1 MVVDPLDRPILSYI
15 RGQFIVLDEDID
27 VANAVRDMHSRRD
40 EIIIVTKD
48 ARPVGVVTDTDIL
61 DKVVMKGEDSDQI
74 LLKSIMSS
82 PVISLSANGTVRQ
95 ALELMRVNAI
105 KHIPVTDNIKIY
117 GIITQEELANAIRTS
132 VLERKFRSYRAA
144 IREHYKPI
152 IGNLGFIMQFAGILL
167 VAPAF
172 LATMLNEAVSAT
184 GIFLGLTCMF
194 AAGFAL
200 NAYGEKTPLNLRQ
213 ASILIV
219 FSFVLLSLFGSIPYM
234 YVNPFWNKIDALSLF
249 VNSFFESA
257 SGFTTTGLSMIT
269 QPENLPQSFV
279 LYRSYTQWV
288 GGLSFVYLVM
298 MLFYPER
305 KLIHMRGMIGG
316 GILRS
321 KQLIITISII
331 FSIYTVLLSTLLYFL
346 GDINNIQDVALI
358 FSTVTGGGFVPTS
371 TYVVVENAQ
380 QLLVLMAGMIIS
392 ALPFAFHYAIF
403 SKEVHT
409 TKLRPEVFVYIG
421 IILISIPIFN
431 ILLSHPIIPSSSS
444 LEWLTSA
451 FHIVSASTSAGF
463 QFISIPPI
471 SFQAKILLIILM
483 LVGGTAFSTA
493 GGIKV
498 GRLLQIF
505 HKLTKRKTSI
515 DTANRSISSV
525 SSRYNKLYIGY
536 EERAEKLRADKTFR
550 ESLHVILLFVLL
562 SFITGAVLSYFAER
576 NFIDSLFESV
586 SALTTTGITTGITSL
601 NLDLV
606 SKTFLII
613 NMIVG
618 RFEIIPIFYIFL
630 GILEKYSKGKGIAFD
645 ITSISKITKLKSKMQ
660 KKKIS
665 NLKDSINDPSR
676 SWKDKRR

>member
-1 MVVDPLDRPILSYI
+1 MVADPLDRSILSYI
-15 RGQFIVLDEDID
+15 HGQFIVLDEDVN
-27 VANAVRDMHSRRD
+27 VAMAVRDMHSRRA

-48 ARPVGVVTDTDIL
+48 NRPVGVVTDSDIL

-82 PVISLSANGTVRQ
+82 PVISLSAKGNVRQ
-95 ALELMRVNAI
+95 ALELMRLNTI
-105 KHIPVTDNIKIY
+105 KHIPVTDNIKIF
-117 GIITQEELANAIRTS
+117 GIVTQEELANAIRTS
-132 VLERKFRSYRAA
+132 VLERTFRSYRAV
-144 IREHYKPI
+144 IRDHYKPV
-152 IGNLGFIMQFAGILL
+152 IGNLGFVMQFAGILL
-167 VAPAF
+167 FAPAF
-172 LATMLNEAVSAT
+172 LATILNETVSAT
-184 GIFLGLTCMF
+184 GIFLGLTFMF

-200 NAYGEKTPLNLRQ
+200 NAYGEKAPLNLRQ
-213 ASILIV
+213 ASMLIV
-219 FSFVLLSLFGSIPYM
+219 SSFILLSLFGSIPYM
-234 YVNPFWNKIDALSLF
+234 YVNPFWNEIDPLSLF

-316 GILRS
+316 GTLRS
-321 KQLIITISII
+321 KQLIITISVI
-331 FSIYTVLLSTLLYFL
+331 FSIYTALLSMLLYFL
-346 GDINNIQDVALI
+346 GDISNIQDVALI
-358 FSTVTGGGFVPTS
+358 LSTVTGGGFVPTS

-392 ALPFAFHYAIF
+392 ALPFALHFAIF
-403 SKEVHT
+403 SKEEHT

-421 IILISIPIFN
+421 IILISILIFT
-431 ILLSHPIIPSSSS
+431 ILLSAPISSS
-444 LEWLTSA
+444 LEWLVSA
-451 FHIVSASTSAGF
+451 FHIVSVSTTSGF
-463 QFISIPPI
+463 QFINISSI

-498 GRLLQIF
+498 GRLLQIV
-505 HKLTKRKTSI
+505 HTLTNRKTSM

-525 SSRYNKLYIGY
+525 SSRYNKLYISY
-536 EERAEKLRADKTFR
+536 EERAEKLRANKAFR
-550 ESLHVILLFVLL
+550 ESLLVISLFVLL
-562 SFITGAVLSYFAER
+562 SFITGAVLSYFAEK

-586 SALTTTGITTGITSL
+586 SALTTTGITTGITTL

-613 NMIVG
+613 NMISG
-618 RFEIIPIFYIFL
+618 RFEIIAIFYIFF
-630 GILEKYSKGKGIAFD
+630 GILEKYGKGRGIAFD
-645 ITSISKITKLKSKMQ
+645 ITSVSKITKLKSKMQ
-660 KKKIS
+660 NKKIY
-665 NLKDSINDPSR
+665 
-676 SWKDKRR
+676 

>member
-1 MVVDPLDRPILSYI
+1 MITFYYSIRTLVNYKGKMVADPLDRSILSYI
-15 RGQFIVLDEDID
+15 HGQFIVLDEDVN
-27 VANAVRDMHSRRD
+27 VAIAVRDMHSRRA
-40 EIIIVTKD
+40 ELIIVTKD
-48 ARPVGVVTDTDIL
+48 IRPVGVVTDSDIL

-82 PVISLSANGTVRQ
+82 PVISLSAKGTVRQ
-95 ALELMRVNAI
+95 ALELMRVNTI
-105 KHIPVTDNIKIY
+105 KHIPVTDNIKIF
-117 GIITQEELANAIRTS
+117 GIVTQEELANAIRTS
-132 VLERKFRSYRAA
+132 VLERTFRSYRAV
-144 IREHYKPI
+144 IRDHYKPV
-152 IGNLGFIMQFAGILL
+152 IGNLGFVMQFAGILL

-172 LATMLNEAVSAT
+172 LATILNETVSAT
-184 GIFLGLTCMF
+184 GIFLGLTFMF

-200 NAYGEKTPLNLRQ
+200 NAYGEKAPLNLRQ
-213 ASILIV
+213 ASMLIV
-219 FSFVLLSLFGSIPYM
+219 SSFILLSLFGSIPYM
-234 YVNPFWNKIDALSLF
+234 YVNPFWNEIDPLSLF

-257 SGFTTTGLSMIT
+257 SGFTTTGLSIIT
-269 QPENLPQSFV
+269 HPENLPQSFV

-316 GILRS
+316 GMLRS
-321 KQLIITISII
+321 KQLIITISVI

-358 FSTVTGGGFVPTS
+358 LGTVTGGGFVPTS

-421 IILISIPIFN
+421 IILISIPIFI
-431 ILLSHPIIPSSSS
+431 ILLSSHITSS
-444 LEWLTSA
+444 LEWLISA
-451 FHIVSASTSAGF
+451 FHIVSASTNSGF
-463 QFISIPPI
+463 QFINISSI

-498 GRLLQIF
+498 GRLLQIV
-505 HKLTKRKTSI
+505 HTLTNRKTSM

-525 SSRYNKLYIGY
+525 SSRYNKLYISY
-536 EERAEKLRADKTFR
+536 AERAEELRANKAFR
-550 ESLHVILLFVLL
+550 ESLLVISLFVLL
-562 SFITGAVLSYFAER
+562 SFITGVVLSYFAER

-586 SALTTTGITTGITSL
+586 SALTTTGITTGITTL

-613 NMIVG
+613 NMIAG
-618 RFEIIPIFYIFL
+618 RFEIIAIFYIFF
-630 GILEKYSKGKGIAFD
+630 GILEKYGKGKGIAFD
-645 ITSISKITKLKSKMQ
+645 ITSVSRITKLKSNMH
-660 KKKIS
+660 KKKIY
-665 NLKDSINDPSR
+665 
-676 SWKDKRR
+676 

>member
-1 MVVDPLDRPILSYI
+1 MITFYYSIRTLVNYKVKMVADPLDRSILSYI
-15 RGQFIVLDEDID
+15 HGQFIVLDEDIN
-27 VANAVRDMHSRRD
+27 VAIAVRDMHSRRA
-40 EIIIVTKD
+40 ELIIVTKD
-48 ARPVGVVTDTDIL
+48 IRPVGVVTDSDIL

-82 PVISLSANGTVRQ
+82 PVISLSAKGTVRQ
-95 ALELMRVNAI
+95 ALELMRVNTI
-105 KHIPVTDNIKIY
+105 KHIPVTDNIKIF
-117 GIITQEELANAIRTS
+117 GIVTQEELATAIRTS
-132 VLERKFRSYRAA
+132 VLERTFRSYRAV
-144 IREHYKPI
+144 IRDHYKPV
-152 IGNLGFIMQFAGILL
+152 IGNLGFVMQFAGILL

-172 LATMLNEAVSAT
+172 LATILNETVSAT
-184 GIFLGLTCMF
+184 GIFLGLTFMF

-200 NAYGEKTPLNLRQ
+200 NAYGEKAPLNLRQ
-213 ASILIV
+213 ASMLIV
-219 FSFVLLSLFGSIPYM
+219 SSFILLSLFGSIPYM
-234 YVNPFWNKIDALSLF
+234 YVNPFWNEIDPLSLF

-269 QPENLPQSFV
+269 HPENLPQSFV

-316 GILRS
+316 GTLRS
-321 KQLIITISII
+321 KQLIITISVI
-331 FSIYTVLLSTLLYFL
+331 FSIYTALLSTLLYFL

-358 FSTVTGGGFVPTS
+358 LSTVTGGGFVSTS

-421 IILISIPIFN
+421 IILISIPIFI
-431 ILLSHPIIPSSSS
+431 ILLSSHITSS
-444 LEWLTSA
+444 LEWLISA
-451 FHIVSASTSAGF
+451 FHIVSASTNSGF
-463 QFISIPPI
+463 QFINISSI

-498 GRLLQIF
+498 GRLLQIV
-505 HKLTKRKTSI
+505 HTLTNRKTSM

-525 SSRYNKLYIGY
+525 SSRYNKLYISY
-536 EERAEKLRADKTFR
+536 AERAEELRANKAFR
-550 ESLHVILLFVLL
+550 ESLLVISLFVLL

-586 SALTTTGITTGITSL
+586 SALTTTGITTGITTL

-613 NMIVG
+613 NMIAG
-618 RFEIIPIFYIFL
+618 RFEIIAIFYIFF
-630 GILEKYSKGKGIAFD
+630 GILEKYGKGKGIAFD
-645 ITSISKITKLKSKMQ
+645 ITSVSRITKLKSNMH
-660 KKKIS
+660 KKKIY
-665 NLKDSINDPSR
+665 
-676 SWKDKRR
+676 

>member
-1 MVVDPLDRPILSYI
+1 MITFYYSIRTLVNYKVKMVADPLDRSILSYI
-15 RGQFIVLDEDID
+15 HGRFIVLDED
-27 VANAVRDMHSRRD
+27 VNAAMAVRDMHSRRA

-48 ARPVGVVTDTDIL
+48 IRPVGVVTDSDIL

-82 PVISLSANGTVRQ
+82 PVISLSAKGTVRQ
-95 ALELMRVNAI
+95 ALELMRVNTI
-105 KHIPVTDNIKIY
+105 KHIPVTDNIKIL
-117 GIITQEELANAIRTS
+117 GIVTQEELANAIRTS
-132 VLERKFRSYRAA
+132 VLERTFRSYRAV
-144 IREHYKPI
+144 IRDHYKPV
-152 IGNLGFIMQFAGILL
+152 IGNLGFVMQFAGILL

-172 LATMLNEAVSAT
+172 LATILNETVSAT
-184 GIFLGLTCMF
+184 GIFLGLTFMF

-200 NAYGEKTPLNLRQ
+200 NAYGEKAPLNLRQ
-213 ASILIV
+213 ASMLIV
-219 FSFVLLSLFGSIPYM
+219 SSFILLSLFGSIPYM
-234 YVNPFWNKIDALSLF
+234 YVNPFWNEIDPLSLF

-316 GILRS
+316 GMLRS
-321 KQLIITISII
+321 KQLIITISVI
-331 FSIYTVLLSTLLYFL
+331 FSIYTVLLSTLLYLL

-358 FSTVTGGGFVPTS
+358 LGTVTGGGFVPTS

-380 QLLVLMAGMIIS
+380 QLLVLMAGMMIS

-421 IILISIPIFN
+421 IILISIPIFI
-431 ILLSHPIIPSSSS
+431 ILLSGHITSS
-444 LEWLTSA
+444 LEWLISA
-451 FHIVSASTSAGF
+451 FHIVSASTNTGF
-463 QFISIPPI
+463 QFINISSI

-498 GRLLQIF
+498 GRLLQIV
-505 HKLTKRKTSI
+505 HTLTNRKTSM

-525 SSRYNKLYIGY
+525 SSRYNKLYISY
-536 EERAEKLRADKTFR
+536 EERAEKLRANKAFR
-550 ESLHVILLFVLL
+550 ESLLVISLFVLL

-586 SALTTTGITTGITSL
+586 SALTTTGITTGITTL

-613 NMIVG
+613 NMIAG
-618 RFEIIPIFYIFL
+618 RFEIIAIFYIFF
-630 GILEKYSKGKGIAFD
+630 GILEKYGKGKGIAFD

-660 KKKIS
+660 NKKIY
-665 NLKDSINDPSR
+665 
-676 SWKDKRR
+676 

>member
-1 MVVDPLDRPILSYI
+1 MVVDPLDRSILSYI
-15 RGQFIVLDEDID
+15 HGQFIVLDEDVN
-27 VANAVRDMHSRRD
+27 VAMAVRDMHSQRA
-40 EIIIVTKD
+40 EMIIVTKD
-48 ARPVGVVTDTDIL
+48 MRPVGVVTDSDIL

-82 PVISLSANGTVRQ
+82 PVISLSAKGTVRQ
-95 ALELMRVNAI
+95 ALELMRVNTI
-105 KHIPVTDNIKIY
+105 KHIPVTDNIKIF
-117 GIITQEELANAIRTS
+117 GIVTQEELANAIRTS
-132 VLERKFRSYRAA
+132 VLERTFRSYRAV
-144 IREHYKPI
+144 IRDHYKPV
-152 IGNLGFIMQFAGILL
+152 IGNLGFILQFAGILL
-167 VAPAF
+167 FAPAF
-172 LATMLNEAVSAT
+172 LATILNETVSAT
-184 GIFLGLTCMF
+184 GIFLGLTFMF

-200 NAYGEKTPLNLRQ
+200 NAYGEKAPLNLRQ
-213 ASILIV
+213 ASMLIV
-219 FSFVLLSLFGSIPYM
+219 SSFILLSLFGSIPYM
-234 YVNPFWNKIDALSLF
+234 YVNPFYNEIDPLSLF

-316 GILRS
+316 GTLRS

-331 FSIYTVLLSTLLYFL
+331 FSIYTAILSALLYFL

-358 FSTVTGGGFVPTS
+358 LSTVTGGGFVPTS

-403 SKEVHT
+403 SKEEHT
-409 TKLRPEVFVYIG
+409 TKLRPEVFVYIS
-421 IILISIPIFN
+421 IILISIPIFT
-431 ILLSHPIIPSSSS
+431 ILLSGPITTS
-444 LEWLTSA
+444 LEWLISA
-451 FHIVSASTSAGF
+451 FHIVSVATNSGF
-463 QFISIPPI
+463 QFINISSI

-498 GRLLQIF
+498 GRLLQIV
-505 HKLTKRKTSI
+505 HTLTNRKTSM

-525 SSRYNKLYIGY
+525 SSRYNKLYISY
-536 EERAEKLRADKTFR
+536 EERAEKLRANKAFR
-550 ESLHVILLFVLL
+550 ESLLVISLFVLL
-562 SFITGAVLSYFAER
+562 SFITGAVLSYFAEK

-586 SALTTTGITTGITSL
+586 SALTTTGISTGITTL

-613 NMIVG
+613 NMISG
-618 RFEIIPIFYIFL
+618 RFEIIAIFYIFF
-630 GILEKYSKGKGIAFD
+630 GILEKYSKGRGVAFD
-645 ITSISKITKLKSKMQ
+645 ITTVSKITKLKSKMQ
-660 KKKIS
+660 KKKIY
-665 NLKDSINDPSR
+665 
-676 SWKDKRR
+676 

>member
-1 MVVDPLDRPILSYI
+1 MITFYYSIRRLVNYTVKMVADPLDRSILSYI
-15 RGQFIVLDEDID
+15 HGQFIVLDEDVN
-27 VANAVRDMHSRRD
+27 VAMAVRDMHSRRA

-48 ARPVGVVTDTDIL
+48 IRPVGVVTDSDIL

-82 PVISLSANGTVRQ
+82 PVISLSAKGTVRQ
-95 ALELMRVNAI
+95 ALELMRVNTI
-105 KHIPVTDNIKIY
+105 KHIPVTDNIKIL
-117 GIITQEELANAIRTS
+117 GIVTQEELANAIRTS
-132 VLERKFRSYRAA
+132 VLERTFRSYRAV
-144 IREHYKPI
+144 IRDHYKPV
-152 IGNLGFIMQFAGILL
+152 IGNLGFVMQFAGILL
-167 VAPAF
+167 FAPAF
-172 LATMLNEAVSAT
+172 LATILNETVSAT

-200 NAYGEKTPLNLRQ
+200 NAYGEKAPLNLRQ
-213 ASILIV
+213 ASMLIV
-219 FSFVLLSLFGSIPYM
+219 SSFILLSLFGSIPYM
-234 YVNPFWNKIDALSLF
+234 YVNPFWNEIDPLSLF

-316 GILRS
+316 GMLRS
-321 KQLIITISII
+321 KQLIITISVI

-358 FSTVTGGGFVPTS
+358 LGTVTGGGFVPTS

-380 QLLVLMAGMIIS
+380 QLLVLMAGMMIS

-421 IILISIPIFN
+421 IILISIPIFI
-431 ILLSHPIIPSSSS
+431 ILLSGHITSS
-444 LEWLTSA
+444 LEWLISA
-451 FHIVSASTSAGF
+451 FHIVSASTNTGF
-463 QFISIPPI
+463 QFINISSI

-498 GRLLQIF
+498 GRLLQIV
-505 HKLTKRKTSI
+505 HTLTNRKTSM

-525 SSRYNKLYIGY
+525 SSRYNKLYISY
-536 EERAEKLRADKTFR
+536 EERAEKLRANKAFR
-550 ESLHVILLFVLL
+550 ESLLVISLFVLL

-586 SALTTTGITTGITSL
+586 SALTTTGITTGITTL

-613 NMIVG
+613 NMIAG
-618 RFEIIPIFYIFL
+618 RFEIIAIFYIFF
-630 GILEKYSKGKGIAFD
+630 GILEKYGKGKGIAFD
-645 ITSISKITKLKSKMQ
+645 ITSVSKITKLKSKMQ
-660 KKKIS
+660 NKKIY
-665 NLKDSINDPSR
+665 
-676 SWKDKRR
+676 

>member
-15 RGQFIVLDEDID
+15 RGQFIVLDEDIN
-27 VANAVRDMHSRRD
+27 VANAVRDMHSRRA

-48 ARPVGVVTDTDIL
+48 ARLVGVITDADIL

-74 LLKSIMSS
+74 LVKSIMSS
-82 PVISLSANGTVRQ
+82 PVISLSVKGTVRE

-105 KHIPVTDNIKIY
+105 KHIPVTDNIKIF
-117 GIITQEELANAIRTS
+117 GIVTQEELANAIRTS

-144 IREHYKPI
+144 VREHYKPI
-152 IGNLGFIMQFAGILL
+152 IGNLGFVMQFAGILL

-172 LATMLNEAVSAT
+172 LATILNETVSAT
-184 GIFLGLTCMF
+184 GIFLGLTFMF

-200 NAYGEKTPLNLRQ
+200 NAYGEKSPLNLRQ

-219 FSFVLLSLFGSIPYM
+219 SSFVLLSLFGSIPYM
-234 YVNPFWNKIDALSLF
+234 YVNPFWSKIDPLSLF
-249 VNSFFESA
+249 VNSFFEST
-257 SGFTTTGLSMIT
+257 SGFTTTGLSMIS

-421 IILISIPIFN
+421 IILISIPIFI
-431 ILLSHPIIPSSSS
+431 ILLSSHITSS
-444 LEWLTSA
+444 LEWLISA
-451 FHIVSASTSAGF
+451 FHIVSASTNTGF
-463 QFISIPPI
+463 QFINISSI

-498 GRLLQIF
+498 GRLLQIV
-505 HKLTKRKTSI
+505 HTLTNRKTSM

-525 SSRYNKLYIGY
+525 SSRYNKLYISY

-550 ESLHVILLFVLL
+550 ESLLVILLFVLL
-562 SFITGAVLSYFAER
+562 SFITAAVLSYFAER

-586 SALTTTGITTGITSL
+586 SALTTTGITTGITTL

-613 NMIVG
+613 NMIAG
-618 RFEIIPIFYIFL
+618 RFEIIAIFYIFF
-630 GILEKYSKGKGIAFD
+630 GILEKYGKGKGIAFD
-645 ITSISKITKLKSKMQ
+645 ITSVSRITKLKSKIQ
-660 KKKIS
+660 NKKIY
-665 NLKDSINDPSR
+665 
-676 SWKDKRR
+676 

>member
-1 MVVDPLDRPILSYI
+1 MVADPLDRSILSYI
-15 RGQFIVLDEDID
+15 HGQFIVLDEDVN
-27 VANAVRDMHSRRD
+27 VAIAVRDMHSRRA
-40 EIIIVTKD
+40 ELIIVTKD
-48 ARPVGVVTDTDIL
+48 IRPVGVVTDSDIL

-82 PVISLSANGTVRQ
+82 PVISLSAKGTVRQ
-95 ALELMRVNAI
+95 ALELMRVNTI
-105 KHIPVTDNIKIY
+105 KHIPVTDNIKIF
-117 GIITQEELANAIRTS
+117 GIVTQEELANAIRTS
-132 VLERKFRSYRAA
+132 VLERTFRSYRAV
-144 IREHYKPI
+144 IRDHYKPV
-152 IGNLGFIMQFAGILL
+152 IGNLGFVMQFAGILL

-172 LATMLNEAVSAT
+172 LATILNETVSAT
-184 GIFLGLTCMF
+184 GIFLGLTFMF

-200 NAYGEKTPLNLRQ
+200 NAYGEKAPLNLRQ
-213 ASILIV
+213 ASMLIV
-219 FSFVLLSLFGSIPYM
+219 SSFILLSLFGSIPYM
-234 YVNPFWNKIDALSLF
+234 YVNPFWNEIDPLSLF

-269 QPENLPQSFV
+269 HPENLPQSFV

-316 GILRS
+316 GMLRS
-321 KQLIITISII
+321 KQLIITISVI
-331 FSIYTVLLSTLLYFL
+331 FSIYTALLSTLLYFL

-358 FSTVTGGGFVPTS
+358 LGTVTGGGFVPTS

-421 IILISIPIFN
+421 IILISIPIFI
-431 ILLSHPIIPSSSS
+431 ILLSSHITSS
-444 LEWLTSA
+444 LEWLISA
-451 FHIVSASTSAGF
+451 FHIVSASTNTGF
-463 QFISIPPI
+463 QFINISSI

-498 GRLLQIF
+498 GRLLQIV
-505 HKLTKRKTSI
+505 HTLTNRKTSM

-525 SSRYNKLYIGY
+525 SSRYNKLYISY
-536 EERAEKLRADKTFR
+536 AERAEELRANKAFR
-550 ESLHVILLFVLL
+550 ESLLVISLFVLL

-586 SALTTTGITTGITSL
+586 SALTTTGITTGITTL

-613 NMIVG
+613 NMIAG
-618 RFEIIPIFYIFL
+618 RFEIIAIFYIFF
-630 GILEKYSKGKGIAFD
+630 GILEKYGKGKGIAFD
-645 ITSISKITKLKSKMQ
+645 ITSVSRITKLKSNMH
-660 KKKIS
+660 KKKIY
-665 NLKDSINDPSR
+665 
-676 SWKDKRR
+676 

>member
-1 MVVDPLDRPILSYI
+1 MVADPLDRSILSYI
-15 RGQFIVLDEDID
+15 HGQFIVLDEDVN
-27 VANAVRDMHSRRD
+27 VAMAVRDMHSRRA

-48 ARPVGVVTDTDIL
+48 IRPVGVVTDSDIL

-82 PVISLSANGTVRQ
+82 PVISLSAKGTVRQ
-95 ALELMRVNAI
+95 ALELMRLNTI
-105 KHIPVTDNIKIY
+105 KHIPVTDNIKIF
-117 GIITQEELANAIRTS
+117 GIVTQEELANAIRTS
-132 VLERKFRSYRAA
+132 VLERTFRSYRAVL
-144 IREHYKPI
+144 RDHYKPV
-152 IGNLGFIMQFAGILL
+152 IGNLGFVMQFAGILL
-167 VAPAF
+167 FAPAF
-172 LATMLNEAVSAT
+172 LATILNETVSAT
-184 GIFLGLTCMF
+184 GIFLGLTFMF

-200 NAYGEKTPLNLRQ
+200 NAYGEKAPLNLRQ
-213 ASILIV
+213 ASMLIV
-219 FSFVLLSLFGSIPYM
+219 SSFILLSLFGSIPYM
-234 YVNPFWNKIDALSLF
+234 YVNPFWNEIDPLSLF

-316 GILRS
+316 GTLRS
-321 KQLIITISII
+321 KQLIITISVI
-331 FSIYTVLLSTLLYFL
+331 FSIYTALLSMLLYFL

-358 FSTVTGGGFVPTS
+358 LSTVTGGGFVPTS

-392 ALPFAFHYAIF
+392 ALPFALHFAIF
-403 SKEVHT
+403 SKEEHT

-421 IILISIPIFN
+421 IILISILIFT
-431 ILLSHPIIPSSSS
+431 ILLSAPISSS
-444 LEWLTSA
+444 LEWLVSA
-451 FHIVSASTSAGF
+451 FHIVSVSTTSGF
-463 QFISIPPI
+463 QFINISSI

-498 GRLLQIF
+498 GRLLQIV
-505 HKLTKRKTSI
+505 HTLTNRRTSM

-525 SSRYNKLYIGY
+525 SSRYNKLYISY
-536 EERAEKLRADKTFR
+536 EERAEKLRANKAFR
-550 ESLHVILLFVLL
+550 ESLLVISLFVLL
-562 SFITGAVLSYFAER
+562 SFITGAVLSYFAEK

-586 SALTTTGITTGITSL
+586 SALTTTGITTGITTL

-613 NMIVG
+613 NMISG
-618 RFEIIPIFYIFL
+618 RFEIIAIFYIFF
-630 GILEKYSKGKGIAFD
+630 GILEKYGKGRGIAFD
-645 ITSISKITKLKSKMQ
+645 ITSVSKITKLKSKMQ
-660 KKKIS
+660 NKKIY
-665 NLKDSINDPSR
+665 
-676 SWKDKRR
+676 

>member
-1 MVVDPLDRPILSYI
+1 MITFYYSIRTLVNYKVKMVADPLDRSILSYI
-15 RGQFIVLDEDID
+15 HGQFIVLDQD
-27 VANAVRDMHSRRD
+27 VNVAMAVRDMHSRRA
-40 EIIIVTKD
+40 ELIIVTKD
-48 ARPVGVVTDTDIL
+48 IRPVGVVTDSDIL

-82 PVISLSANGTVRQ
+82 PVISLSAKGTVRQ
-95 ALELMRVNAI
+95 ALELMRVNTI
-105 KHIPVTDNIKIY
+105 KHIPVTDNIKIF
-117 GIITQEELANAIRTS
+117 GIVTQEELANAIRTS
-132 VLERKFRSYRAA
+132 VLERTFRSYRAV
-144 IREHYKPI
+144 IRDHYKPV
-152 IGNLGFIMQFAGILL
+152 IGNLGFVMQFAGILL

-172 LATMLNEAVSAT
+172 LATILNETVSAT
-184 GIFLGLTCMF
+184 GIFLGLTFMF

-200 NAYGEKTPLNLRQ
+200 NAYGEKAPLNLRQ
-213 ASILIV
+213 ASMLIV
-219 FSFVLLSLFGSIPYM
+219 SSFILLSLFGSIPYM
-234 YVNPFWNKIDALSLF
+234 YVNPFWNEIDPLSLF

-269 QPENLPQSFV
+269 HPENLPQSFV

-316 GILRS
+316 GMLRS
-321 KQLIITISII
+321 KQLIITISVI

-358 FSTVTGGGFVPTS
+358 LGTVTGGGFVPTS

-403 SKEVHT
+403 SKDVHT

-421 IILISIPIFN
+421 IILISIPIFI
-431 ILLSHPIIPSSSS
+431 ILLSSHITSS
-444 LEWLTSA
+444 LEWLISA
-451 FHIVSASTSAGF
+451 FHIVSASTNSGF
-463 QFISIPPI
+463 QFINISSI

-498 GRLLQIF
+498 GRLLQIV
-505 HKLTKRKTSI
+505 HTLTNRKTSM

-525 SSRYNKLYIGY
+525 SSRYNKLYISY
-536 EERAEKLRADKTFR
+536 AERAEELRANKAFR
-550 ESLHVILLFVLL
+550 ESLLVISLFVLL

-586 SALTTTGITTGITSL
+586 SALTTTGITTGITTL

-613 NMIVG
+613 NMIAG
-618 RFEIIPIFYIFL
+618 RFEIIAIFYIFF
-630 GILEKYSKGKGIAFD
+630 GILEKYGKGKGIAFD
-645 ITSISKITKLKSKMQ
+645 ITSVSKITKLKSNMH
-660 KKKIS
+660 KKKIY
-665 NLKDSINDPSR
+665 
-676 SWKDKRR
+676 

>member
-15 RGQFIVLDEDID
+15 RGQFIVLDEDIN
-27 VANAVRDMHSRRD
+27 VANAVRDMHSRRS

-82 PVISLSANGTVRQ
+82 PVISLSVKGTVRQ

-105 KHIPVTDNIKIY
+105 KHIPVTDNIKIF
-117 GIITQEELANAIRTS
+117 GIVTQEELANAIRTS

-152 IGNLGFIMQFAGILL
+152 IGNLGFVMQFAGILL

-184 GIFLGLTCMF
+184 GIFLGLTFMF
-194 AAGFAL
+194 ASGFAL

-219 FSFVLLSLFGSIPYM
+219 SSFVLLSLFGSIPYM
-234 YVNPFWNKIDALSLF
+234 YVNPFWNKIDPLSLF

-331 FSIYTVLLSTLLYFL
+331 FSIYTVLLSMLLYFL

-380 QLLVLMAGMIIS
+380 QLLVLMSGMIIS

-409 TKLRPEVFVYIG
+409 TKLRPEIFVYIG

-431 ILLSHPIIPSSSS
+431 ILLSHPIIPSSSSS

-463 QFISIPPI
+463 QFISIPSI

-550 ESLHVILLFVLL
+550 ESLLVILLFVLL
-562 SFITGAVLSYFAER
+562 SFITGAVLSYFAEK

-586 SALTTTGITTGITSL
+586 SALTTTGITTGITTL

-613 NMIVG
+613 NMIAG

-665 NLKDSINDPSR
+665 NLRDSIN
-676 SWKDKRR
+676 

>member
-1 MVVDPLDRPILSYI
+1 
-15 RGQFIVLDEDID
+15 
-27 VANAVRDMHSRRD
+27 
-40 EIIIVTKD
+40 
-48 ARPVGVVTDTDIL
+48 
-61 DKVVMKGEDSDQI
+61 
-74 LLKSIMSS
+74 
-82 PVISLSANGTVRQ
+82 
-95 ALELMRVNAI
+95 
-105 KHIPVTDNIKIY
+105 
-117 GIITQEELANAIRTS
+117 
-132 VLERKFRSYRAA
+132 
-144 IREHYKPI
+144 
-152 IGNLGFIMQFAGILL
+152 
-167 VAPAF
+167 
-172 LATMLNEAVSAT
+172 
-184 GIFLGLTCMF
+184 
-194 AAGFAL
+194 L
-200 NAYGEKTPLNLRQ
+200 NAYGEKAPLNLRQ
-213 ASILIV
+213 ASMLIV
-219 FSFVLLSLFGSIPYM
+219 SSFILLSLFGSIPYM
-234 YVNPFWNKIDALSLF
+234 YVNPFWNEIDPLSLF

-316 GILRS
+316 GTLRS
-321 KQLIITISII
+321 KQLIITISVI
-331 FSIYTVLLSTLLYFL
+331 FSIYTAVLSTLLYFL

-358 FSTVTGGGFVPTS
+358 LSTVTGGGFVPIS

-392 ALPFAFHYAIF
+392 ALPFALHYAIF

-421 IILISIPIFN
+421 IILISIPIFT
-431 ILLSHPIIPSSSS
+431 ILLSAPITSS
-444 LEWLTSA
+444 LEWLVSA
-451 FHIVSASTSAGF
+451 FHIVSVSTNSGF
-463 QFISIPPI
+463 QFINISSI

-498 GRLLQIF
+498 GRLLQIV
-505 HKLTKRKTSI
+505 HKLTKRKTSM

-525 SSRYNKLYIGY
+525 SSRYNKLYISY
-536 EERAEKLRADKTFR
+536 EERAEKLRANKAFR
-550 ESLHVILLFVLL
+550 ESLLVISLFVLL
-562 SFITGAVLSYFAER
+562 SFITGAVLSYFAEK

-613 NMIVG
+613 NMISG
-618 RFEIIPIFYIFL
+618 RFEIIAIFYIFY
-630 GILEKYSKGKGIAFD
+630 GILEKYGKGRGIAFD
-645 ITSISKITKLKSKMQ
+645 ITTVSKITKLKSKMQ
-660 KKKIS
+660 KKKIY
-665 NLKDSINDPSR
+665 
-676 SWKDKRR
+676 

>member
-1 MVVDPLDRPILSYI
+1 MITFYYSIRRLVNYTVKMVADPLDRSILSYI
-15 RGQFIVLDEDID
+15 HGQFIVLDEDVN
-27 VANAVRDMHSRRD
+27 VAMAVRDMHSRRA

-48 ARPVGVVTDTDIL
+48 IRPVGVVTDSDIL

-82 PVISLSANGTVRQ
+82 PVISLSAKGTVRQ
-95 ALELMRVNAI
+95 ALELMRVNTI
-105 KHIPVTDNIKIY
+105 KHIPVTDNIKIL
-117 GIITQEELANAIRTS
+117 GIVTQEELANAIRTS
-132 VLERKFRSYRAA
+132 VLERTFRSYRAV
-144 IREHYKPI
+144 IRDHYKPV
-152 IGNLGFIMQFAGILL
+152 IGNLGFVMQFAGILL
-167 VAPAF
+167 FAPAF
-172 LATMLNEAVSAT
+172 LATILNETVSAT

-200 NAYGEKTPLNLRQ
+200 NAYGEKAPLNLRQ
-213 ASILIV
+213 ASMLIV
-219 FSFVLLSLFGSIPYM
+219 SSFILLSLFGSIPYM
-234 YVNPFWNKIDALSLF
+234 YVNPFWNEIDPLSLF

-269 QPENLPQSFV
+269 HPENLPQSFV

-316 GILRS
+316 GMLRS
-321 KQLIITISII
+321 KQLIITISVI

-358 FSTVTGGGFVPTS
+358 LGTVTGGGFVPTS

-380 QLLVLMAGMIIS
+380 QLLVLMAGMMIS

-421 IILISIPIFN
+421 IILISIPIFI
-431 ILLSHPIIPSSSS
+431 ILLSGHITSS
-444 LEWLTSA
+444 LEWLISA
-451 FHIVSASTSAGF
+451 FHVVSASTNTGF
-463 QFISIPPI
+463 QFINISSI

-498 GRLLQIF
+498 GRLLQIV
-505 HKLTKRKTSI
+505 HTLTNRKTSM
-515 DTANRSISSV
+515 DTSNRSISSV
-525 SSRYNKLYIGY
+525 SSRYNKLYISY
-536 EERAEKLRADKTFR
+536 EERAEKLRANKAFR
-550 ESLHVILLFVLL
+550 ESLLVISLFVLL

-586 SALTTTGITTGITSL
+586 SALTTTGITTGITTL

-613 NMIVG
+613 NMIAG
-618 RFEIIPIFYIFL
+618 RFEIIAIFYIFF
-630 GILEKYSKGKGIAFD
+630 GILEKYGKGKGIAFD
-645 ITSISKITKLKSKMQ
+645 ITSVSKITKLKSKMQ
-660 KKKIS
+660 NKKIY
-665 NLKDSINDPSR
+665 
-676 SWKDKRR
+676 

>member
-1 MVVDPLDRPILSYI
+1 MVVDPLDRSILSYI
-15 RGQFIVLDEDID
+15 HGQFIVLDEDVN
-27 VANAVRDMHSRRD
+27 VAMAVRDMHSQRA
-40 EIIIVTKD
+40 EMIIVTKD
-48 ARPVGVVTDTDIL
+48 MRPVGVVTDSDIL

-82 PVISLSANGTVRQ
+82 PVISLSAKGTVRQ
-95 ALELMRVNAI
+95 ALELMRVNTI
-105 KHIPVTDNIKIY
+105 KHIPVTDNIKIF
-117 GIITQEELANAIRTS
+117 GIVTQEELANAIRTS
-132 VLERKFRSYRAA
+132 VLERTFRSYRAV
-144 IREHYKPI
+144 IRDHYKPV
-152 IGNLGFIMQFAGILL
+152 IGNLGFILQFAGILL
-167 VAPAF
+167 FAPAF
-172 LATMLNEAVSAT
+172 LATILNETVSAT
-184 GIFLGLTCMF
+184 GIFLGLTFMF

-200 NAYGEKTPLNLRQ
+200 NAYGEKAPLNLRQ
-213 ASILIV
+213 ASMLIV
-219 FSFVLLSLFGSIPYM
+219 SSFILLSLFGSIPYM
-234 YVNPFWNKIDALSLF
+234 YVNPFWNEIDPLSLF

-316 GILRS
+316 GTLRS
-321 KQLIITISII
+321 KQLIITISVI
-331 FSIYTVLLSTLLYFL
+331 FSIYTAVLSTLLYFL

-358 FSTVTGGGFVPTS
+358 LSTVTGGGFVPIS

-392 ALPFAFHYAIF
+392 ALPFALHYAIF

-421 IILISIPIFN
+421 IILISIPIFT
-431 ILLSHPIIPSSSS
+431 ILLSAPITSS
-444 LEWLTSA
+444 LEWLVSA
-451 FHIVSASTSAGF
+451 FHIVSVSTNSGF
-463 QFISIPPI
+463 QFINISSI

-498 GRLLQIF
+498 GRLLQIV
-505 HKLTKRKTSI
+505 HKLTKRKTSM

-525 SSRYNKLYIGY
+525 SSRYNKLYISY
-536 EERAEKLRADKTFR
+536 EERAEKLRANKAFR
-550 ESLHVILLFVLL
+550 ESLLVISLFVLL
-562 SFITGAVLSYFAER
+562 SFITGAVLSYFAEK

-586 SALTTTGITTGITSL
+586 SALTTTGISTGITTL

-613 NMIVG
+613 NMISG
-618 RFEIIPIFYIFL
+618 RFEIIAIFYIFF
-630 GILEKYSKGKGIAFD
+630 GILEKYSKGRGVAFD
-645 ITSISKITKLKSKMQ
+645 ITTVSKNTKLKSKMQ
-660 KKKIS
+660 KKKIY
-665 NLKDSINDPSR
+665 
-676 SWKDKRR
+676 

>member
-1 MVVDPLDRPILSYI
+1 MITFYYSIRTLVNYKGKMVADPLDRSILSYI
-15 RGQFIVLDEDID
+15 HGQFIVLDQD
-27 VANAVRDMHSRRD
+27 VNVAMAVRDMHSRRA
-40 EIIIVTKD
+40 ELIIVTKD
-48 ARPVGVVTDTDIL
+48 IRPVGVVTDSDIL

-82 PVISLSANGTVRQ
+82 PVISLSAKGTVRQ
-95 ALELMRVNAI
+95 ALELMRVNTI
-105 KHIPVTDNIKIY
+105 KHIPVTDNIKIF
-117 GIITQEELANAIRTS
+117 GIVTQEELANAIRTS
-132 VLERKFRSYRAA
+132 VLERTFRSYRAV
-144 IREHYKPI
+144 IRDHYKPV
-152 IGNLGFIMQFAGILL
+152 IGNLGFVMQFAGILL

-172 LATMLNEAVSAT
+172 LATILNETVSAT
-184 GIFLGLTCMF
+184 GIFLGLTFMF

-200 NAYGEKTPLNLRQ
+200 NAYGEKAPLNLRQ
-213 ASILIV
+213 ASMLIV
-219 FSFVLLSLFGSIPYM
+219 SSFILLSLFGSIPYM
-234 YVNPFWNKIDALSLF
+234 YVNPFWNEIDPLSLF

-269 QPENLPQSFV
+269 HPENLPQSFV

-316 GILRS
+316 GMLRS
-321 KQLIITISII
+321 KQLIITISVI

-358 FSTVTGGGFVPTS
+358 LGTVTGGGFVPTS

-380 QLLVLMAGMIIS
+380 QLLILMAGMIIS

-421 IILISIPIFN
+421 IILISIPIFI
-431 ILLSHPIIPSSSS
+431 ILLSSHITSS
-444 LEWLTSA
+444 LEWLISA
-451 FHIVSASTSAGF
+451 FHIVSASTNSGF
-463 QFISIPPI
+463 QFINISSI

-498 GRLLQIF
+498 GRLLQIV
-505 HKLTKRKTSI
+505 HTLTNRKTSM

-525 SSRYNKLYIGY
+525 SSRYNKLYISY
-536 EERAEKLRADKTFR
+536 AERAEELRANKAFR
-550 ESLHVILLFVLL
+550 ESLLVISLFVLL

-586 SALTTTGITTGITSL
+586 SALTTTGITTGITTL

-613 NMIVG
+613 NMIAG
-618 RFEIIPIFYIFL
+618 RFEIIAIFYIFF
-630 GILEKYSKGKGIAFD
+630 GILEKYGKGKGIAFD
-645 ITSISKITKLKSKMQ
+645 ITSVSRITKLKSNMH
-660 KKKIS
+660 KKKIY
-665 NLKDSINDPSR
+665 
-676 SWKDKRR
+676 

>member
-1 MVVDPLDRPILSYI
+1 MVVDPLDRSILSYI
-15 RGQFIVLDEDID
+15 HGQFIVLDEDVN
-27 VANAVRDMHSRRD
+27 VAMAVRDMHSQRA
-40 EIIIVTKD
+40 EMIIVTKD
-48 ARPVGVVTDTDIL
+48 MRPVGVVTDSDIL

-82 PVISLSANGTVRQ
+82 PVISLSAKGTVRQ

-105 KHIPVTDNIKIY
+105 KHIPVTDNIKIF
-117 GIITQEELANAIRTS
+117 GIVTQEELANAIRTS
-132 VLERKFRSYRAA
+132 VLERTFRSYRAV
-144 IREHYKPI
+144 IRDHYKPV

-172 LATMLNEAVSAT
+172 LATILNETVSAT
-184 GIFLGLTCMF
+184 GIFLGLTFMF

-200 NAYGEKTPLNLRQ
+200 NAYGEKAPLNLRQ

-219 FSFVLLSLFGSIPYM
+219 SSFILLSLFGSIPYM
-234 YVNPFWNKIDALSLF
+234 YVNPFWNEIDPLSLF

-257 SGFTTTGLSMIT
+257 SGFTTTGLSIIT

-316 GILRS
+316 GTLRS
-321 KQLIITISII
+321 KQLIITISVI
-331 FSIYTVLLSTLLYFL
+331 FSIYTAVLSTLLYFL
-346 GDINNIQDVALI
+346 GDINNIQDVALML
-358 FSTVTGGGFVPTS
+358 STVTGGGFVPTS

-421 IILISIPIFN
+421 IILISIPIFT
-431 ILLSHPIIPSSSS
+431 ILLSALITSS
-444 LEWLTSA
+444 LEWLVSA
-451 FHIVSASTSAGF
+451 FHIVSVSTNTGF
-463 QFISIPPI
+463 QFINISSI

-498 GRLLQIF
+498 GRLLQIV
-505 HKLTKRKTSI
+505 HKLTKRKTSM

-525 SSRYNKLYIGY
+525 SSRYNKLYISY
-536 EERAEKLRADKTFR
+536 EERAEKLRANKAFR
-550 ESLHVILLFVLL
+550 ESLLVISLFVLL
-562 SFITGAVLSYFAER
+562 SFITGAVLSYFAEK

-613 NMIVG
+613 NMISG
-618 RFEIIPIFYIFL
+618 RFEIIAIFYIFF
-630 GILEKYSKGKGIAFD
+630 GILEKYGKGRGIAFD
-645 ITSISKITKLKSKMQ
+645 ITTVSKITKLKSKMQ
-660 KKKIS
+660 KKKIY
-665 NLKDSINDPSR
+665 
-676 SWKDKRR
+676 

>member
-1 MVVDPLDRPILSYI
+1 MITFYYSIRTLVNYKGKMVADPLDRSILSYI
-15 RGQFIVLDEDID
+15 HGQFIVLDEDVN
-27 VANAVRDMHSRRD
+27 VAIAVRDMHSRRA
-40 EIIIVTKD
+40 ELIIVTKD
-48 ARPVGVVTDTDIL
+48 IRPVGVVTDSDIL

-82 PVISLSANGTVRQ
+82 PVISLSAKGTVRQ
-95 ALELMRVNAI
+95 ALELMRVNTI
-105 KHIPVTDNIKIY
+105 KHIAVTDNIKIF
-117 GIITQEELANAIRTS
+117 GVVTQEELATAIRTS
-132 VLERKFRSYRAA
+132 VLERTFRSYRAV
-144 IREHYKPI
+144 IRDHYKPV
-152 IGNLGFIMQFAGILL
+152 IGNLGFVMQFAGILL

-172 LATMLNEAVSAT
+172 LATILNETVSAT
-184 GIFLGLTCMF
+184 GIFLGLTFMF

-200 NAYGEKTPLNLRQ
+200 NAYGEKAPLNLRQ
-213 ASILIV
+213 ASMLIV
-219 FSFVLLSLFGSIPYM
+219 SSFILLSLFGSIPYM
-234 YVNPFWNKIDALSLF
+234 YVNPFWNEIDPLSLF

-269 QPENLPQSFV
+269 HPENLPQSFV
-279 LYRSYTQWV
+279 LFRSYTQWV

-316 GILRS
+316 GTLRS
-321 KQLIITISII
+321 KQLIITISVI
-331 FSIYTVLLSTLLYFL
+331 FSIYTALLSTLLYFL

-358 FSTVTGGGFVPTS
+358 LSTVTGGGFVPTS

-421 IILISIPIFN
+421 IILISIPIFI
-431 ILLSHPIIPSSSS
+431 ILLSSHITSS
-444 LEWLTSA
+444 LEWLISA
-451 FHIVSASTSAGF
+451 FHIVSASTNSGF
-463 QFISIPPI
+463 QFINISSI

-498 GRLLQIF
+498 GRLLQIV
-505 HKLTKRKTSI
+505 HTLTNRKTSM

-525 SSRYNKLYIGY
+525 SSRYNKLYISY
-536 EERAEKLRADKTFR
+536 EERAEELRANKAFR
-550 ESLHVILLFVLL
+550 ESLLVISLFVLL

-586 SALTTTGITTGITSL
+586 SALTTTGITTGITTL

-613 NMIVG
+613 NMIAG
-618 RFEIIPIFYIFL
+618 RFEIIAIFYIFF
-630 GILEKYSKGKGIAFD
+630 GILEKYGKGKGIAFD
-645 ITSISKITKLKSKMQ
+645 ITSVSRITKLKSNMH
-660 KKKIS
+660 KKKIY
-665 NLKDSINDPSR
+665 
-676 SWKDKRR
+676 

>member
-1 MVVDPLDRPILSYI
+1 MITFYYSIRTLVNYKVKMVADPLDRSILSYI
-15 RGQFIVLDEDID
+15 HGQFIVLDEDVN
-27 VANAVRDMHSRRD
+27 VAIAVRDMHSRRA
-40 EIIIVTKD
+40 ELIIVTKD
-48 ARPVGVVTDTDIL
+48 IRPVGVVTDSDIL

-82 PVISLSANGTVRQ
+82 PVISLSAKGTVRQ
-95 ALELMRVNAI
+95 ALELMRVNTI
-105 KHIPVTDNIKIY
+105 KHIPVTDNIKIF
-117 GIITQEELANAIRTS
+117 GIVTQEELANAIRTS
-132 VLERKFRSYRAA
+132 VLERTFRSYRAV
-144 IREHYKPI
+144 IRDHYKPV
-152 IGNLGFIMQFAGILL
+152 IGNLGFVMQFAGILL

-172 LATMLNEAVSAT
+172 LATILNETVSAT
-184 GIFLGLTCMF
+184 GIFLGLTFMF

-200 NAYGEKTPLNLRQ
+200 NAYGEKAPLNLRQ
-213 ASILIV
+213 ASMLIV
-219 FSFVLLSLFGSIPYM
+219 SSFILLSLFGSIPYM
-234 YVNPFWNKIDALSLF
+234 YVNPFWNEIDPLSLF

-269 QPENLPQSFV
+269 HPENLPQSFV

-316 GILRS
+316 GMLRS
-321 KQLIITISII
+321 KQLIITISVI

-358 FSTVTGGGFVPTS
+358 LGTVTGGGFVPTS

-380 QLLVLMAGMIIS
+380 QLLILMAGMIIS

-421 IILISIPIFN
+421 IILISIPIFI
-431 ILLSHPIIPSSSS
+431 ILLSSHITSS
-444 LEWLTSA
+444 LEWLISA
-451 FHIVSASTSAGF
+451 FHIVSASTNTGF
-463 QFISIPPI
+463 QFINISSI

-498 GRLLQIF
+498 GRLLQIV
-505 HKLTKRKTSI
+505 HTLTNRKTSM

-525 SSRYNKLYIGY
+525 SSRYNKLYISY
-536 EERAEKLRADKTFR
+536 EERAEKLRANKAFR
-550 ESLHVILLFVLL
+550 ESLLVISLFVLL

-586 SALTTTGITTGITSL
+586 SALTTTGITTGITTL

-613 NMIVG
+613 NMIAG
-618 RFEIIPIFYIFL
+618 RFEIIAIFYIFF
-630 GILEKYSKGKGIAFD
+630 GILEKYGKGKGIAFD
-645 ITSISKITKLKSKMQ
+645 ITSVSRITKLKSNMH
-660 KKKIS
+660 KKKIY
-665 NLKDSINDPSR
+665 
-676 SWKDKRR
+676 

>member
-1 MVVDPLDRPILSYI
+1 MITFYYSIRTLVNYKVKMVADPLDRSILSYI
-15 RGQFIVLDEDID
+15 HGQFIVLDEDVN
-27 VANAVRDMHSRRD
+27 VAIAVRDMHSRRA
-40 EIIIVTKD
+40 ELIIVTKD
-48 ARPVGVVTDTDIL
+48 IRPVGVVTDSDIL

-82 PVISLSANGTVRQ
+82 PVISLSVEGTVRQ

-105 KHIPVTDNIKIY
+105 KHIPVTDNIKIF
-117 GIITQEELANAIRTS
+117 GIVTQEELANAIRTS
-132 VLERKFRSYRAA
+132 VLERTFRSYRTV
-144 IREHYKPI
+144 IRDHYKPV

-172 LATMLNEAVSAT
+172 LATMLNETVSAT
-184 GIFLGLTCMF
+184 GIFLGLTVMF

-219 FSFVLLSLFGSIPYM
+219 SSFILLSLFGSIPYM
-234 YVNPFWNKIDALSLF
+234 YVNPFWNKIDPLSLF

-331 FSIYTVLLSTLLYFL
+331 FSIYTVLLST
-346 GDINNIQDVALI
+346 
-358 FSTVTGGGFVPTS
+358 VTGGGFVPTF

-421 IILISIPIFN
+421 IILISIPTFN
-431 ILLSHPIIPSSSS
+431 ILLSSPITPSS
-444 LEWLTSA
+444 LEWL
-451 FHIVSASTSAGF
+451 
-463 QFISIPPI
+463 
-471 SFQAKILLIILM
+471 
-483 LVGGTAFSTA
+483 
-493 GGIKV
+493 
-498 GRLLQIF
+498 
-505 HKLTKRKTSI
+505 
-515 DTANRSISSV
+515 
-525 SSRYNKLYIGY
+525 
-536 EERAEKLRADKTFR
+536 
-550 ESLHVILLFVLL
+550 
-562 SFITGAVLSYFAER
+562 
-576 NFIDSLFESV
+576 
-586 SALTTTGITTGITSL
+586 
-601 NLDLV
+601 
-606 SKTFLII
+606 
-613 NMIVG
+613 
-618 RFEIIPIFYIFL
+618 
-630 GILEKYSKGKGIAFD
+630 
-645 ITSISKITKLKSKMQ
+645 
-660 KKKIS
+660 
-665 NLKDSINDPSR
+665 
-676 SWKDKRR
+676 

>member
-1 MVVDPLDRPILSYI
+1 MVADPLDRPILSHI
-15 RGQFIVLDEDID
+15 RGQFIALDEDIN
-27 VANAVRDMHSRRD
+27 VANAVRDMHSRRA

-82 PVISLSANGTVRQ
+82 PVISLSAKGTVRQ
-95 ALELMRVNAI
+95 ALEVMRVNAI
-105 KHIPVTDNIKIY
+105 KHIPVTDNIKIF
-117 GIITQEELANAIRTS
+117 GIVTQEELANAIRTS

-144 IREHYKPI
+144 VREHYKPI

-172 LATMLNEAVSAT
+172 LATMLNETVSAT
-184 GIFLGLTCMF
+184 GIFLGLTSMF

-213 ASILIV
+213 ASVLIV
-219 FSFVLLSLFGSIPYM
+219 SSFVLLSFFGSIPYM
-234 YVNPFWNKIDALSLF
+234 YVNPFWSKIDPLSLF

-269 QPENLPQSFV
+269 QPEDLPQSFV

-346 GDINNIQDVALI
+346 GNINNIQDVALI

-380 QLLVLMAGMIIS
+380 QLLVIMAGMIIS

-421 IILISIPIFN
+421 IIIISIPIFN
-431 ILLSHPIIPSSSS
+431 ILLSGPITSSSPSS

-463 QFISIPPI
+463 QFISIPSI

-525 SSRYNKLYIGY
+525 SSRYNKLYTSY

-550 ESLHVILLFVLL
+550 ESLLVILLFVLL

-601 NLDLV
+601 NLDLL

-618 RFEIIPIFYIFL
+618 RFEIIPIFYIFF

-645 ITSISKITKLKSKMQ
+645 IRSTSKITKIKSKMQ

-665 NLKDSINDPSR
+665 N
-676 SWKDKRR
+676 

>member
-1 MVVDPLDRPILSYI
+1 MINFYYSIRTLVNYKEKMVADPLDRSILSYI
-15 RGQFIVLDEDID
+15 HGQFIVLDEDVN
-27 VANAVRDMHSRRD
+27 VAMAVRDMHSRRA

-48 ARPVGVVTDTDIL
+48 NRPVGVVTDSDIL

-82 PVISLSANGTVRQ
+82 PVISLSAKGTVRQ
-95 ALELMRVNAI
+95 ALELMRLNTI
-105 KHIPVTDNIKIY
+105 KHIPVTDNIKIF
-117 GIITQEELANAIRTS
+117 GIVTQEELANAIRTS
-132 VLERKFRSYRAA
+132 VLERTFRSYRAV
-144 IREHYKPI
+144 IRDHYKPV
-152 IGNLGFIMQFAGILL
+152 IGNLGFVMQFAGILL
-167 VAPAF
+167 FAPAF
-172 LATMLNEAVSAT
+172 LATILNETVSAT
-184 GIFLGLTCMF
+184 GIFLGLTFMF
-194 AAGFAL
+194 ATGFAL
-200 NAYGEKTPLNLRQ
+200 NAYGEKAPLNLRQ
-213 ASILIV
+213 ASMLIV
-219 FSFVLLSLFGSIPYM
+219 SSFILLSLFGSIPYM
-234 YVNPFWNKIDALSLF
+234 YVNPFWNEIDPLSLF

-305 KLIHMRGMIGG
+305 KLIHMRGIIGG
-316 GILRS
+316 GTLRS
-321 KQLIITISII
+321 KQLIITISVI
-331 FSIYTVLLSTLLYFL
+331 FSIYTALLSMLLYFL

-358 FSTVTGGGFVPTS
+358 LSTVTGGGFVPTS

-392 ALPFAFHYAIF
+392 ALPFALHFAIF
-403 SKEVHT
+403 SKEEHT

-421 IILISIPIFN
+421 IILISILIFT
-431 ILLSHPIIPSSSS
+431 ILLSAPISSS
-444 LEWLTSA
+444 LEWLVSA
-451 FHIVSASTSAGF
+451 FHIVSVSTTSGF
-463 QFISIPPI
+463 QFINISSI

-498 GRLLQIF
+498 GRLLQIV
-505 HKLTKRKTSI
+505 HTLTNRKTSM

-525 SSRYNKLYIGY
+525 SSRYNKLYISY
-536 EERAEKLRADKTFR
+536 EERAEKLRANKAFR
-550 ESLHVILLFVLL
+550 ESLLVISLFVLL
-562 SFITGAVLSYFAER
+562 SFITGAVLSYFAEK

-586 SALTTTGITTGITSL
+586 SALTTTGITTGITTL

-613 NMIVG
+613 NMISG
-618 RFEIIPIFYIFL
+618 RFEIIAIFYIFF
-630 GILEKYSKGKGIAFD
+630 GILEKYGKGRGIAFD
-645 ITSISKITKLKSKMQ
+645 ITSVSKITKLKSKMQ
-660 KKKIS
+660 NKKIY
-665 NLKDSINDPSR
+665 
-676 SWKDKRR
+676 

>member
-1 MVVDPLDRPILSYI
+1 MVADPLDRPILSHI
-15 RGQFIVLDEDID
+15 RGQFIVLDEDIN
-27 VANAVRDMHSRRD
+27 VANAVRDMHSRRA

-74 LLKSIMSS
+74 SLKSIMSS
-82 PVISLSANGTVRQ
+82 PVISLSAKGTVRQ
-95 ALELMRVNAI
+95 ALEVMRVNAI
-105 KHIPVTDNIKIY
+105 KHIPVTDNIKIF
-117 GIITQEELANAIRTS
+117 GIVTQEELANAIRTS

-144 IREHYKPI
+144 VREHYKPI

-194 AAGFAL
+194 ATGFAL

-219 FSFVLLSLFGSIPYM
+219 SSFVLLSFFGSIPYM
-234 YVNPFWNKIDALSLF
+234 YVNPFWSKIDPLSLF

-269 QPENLPQSFV
+269 HPEDLPQSFV

-288 GGLSFVYLVM
+288 GGLSFIYLVM

-346 GDINNIQDVALI
+346 GNINNIQDVALI

-380 QLLVLMAGMIIS
+380 QLLVIMAGMIIS

-421 IILISIPIFN
+421 IIIISIPIFN
-431 ILLSHPIIPSSSS
+431 ILLSGPITSSSPSS

-463 QFISIPPI
+463 QFISIPSI

-525 SSRYNKLYIGY
+525 SSRYNKLYTSY

-550 ESLHVILLFVLL
+550 ESLLVILLFVLL

-618 RFEIIPIFYIFL
+618 RFEIIPIFYIFF
-630 GILEKYSKGKGIAFD
+630 GILEKYGKGKGIAFD
-645 ITSISKITKLKSKMQ
+645 ITSISKITKIKSKMQ

-665 NLKDSINDPSR
+665 N
-676 SWKDKRR
+676 

>member
-1 MVVDPLDRPILSYI
+1 MVADPLDRSILSYI
-15 RGQFIVLDEDID
+15 HGQFIVLDEDVN
-27 VANAVRDMHSRRD
+27 VAMAVRDMHSRRA
-40 EIIIVTKD
+40 ELIIVTKD
-48 ARPVGVVTDTDIL
+48 IRPVGVVTDSDIL

-82 PVISLSANGTVRQ
+82 PVISLSAKGTVRQ
-95 ALELMRVNAI
+95 ALELMRVNTI
-105 KHIPVTDNIKIY
+105 KHIPVTDNIKIF
-117 GIITQEELANAIRTS
+117 GIVTQEELANAIRTS
-132 VLERKFRSYRAA
+132 VLERTFRSYRAV
-144 IREHYKPI
+144 IRDHYKPV
-152 IGNLGFIMQFAGILL
+152 IGNLGFVMQFAGILL
-167 VAPAF
+167 VAPSF
-172 LATMLNEAVSAT
+172 LATILNETVSAT
-184 GIFLGLTCMF
+184 GIFLGLTFMF

-200 NAYGEKTPLNLRQ
+200 NAYGEKAPLSLRQ
-213 ASILIV
+213 ASMLIV
-219 FSFVLLSLFGSIPYM
+219 SSFILLSLFGSIPYM
-234 YVNPFWNKIDALSLF
+234 YVNPFWNEIDPLSLF

-257 SGFTTTGLSMIT
+257 SGFTTTGLSMIA

-279 LYRSYTQWV
+279 FYRSYTQWV
-288 GGLSFVYLVM
+288 GGLSFIYLVM

-316 GILRS
+316 GMLRS
-321 KQLIITISII
+321 KQLIITISVI
-331 FSIYTVLLSTLLYFL
+331 FSIYTALLSTLLYFL

-358 FSTVTGGGFVPTS
+358 LGTVTGGGFVPTS

-421 IILISIPIFN
+421 IILISIPIFI
-431 ILLSHPIIPSSSS
+431 ILLSSHITSS

-451 FHIVSASTSAGF
+451 FHIVSASTNSGF
-463 QFISIPPI
+463 QFINISSI

-498 GRLLQIF
+498 GRLLQIV
-505 HKLTKRKTSI
+505 HTLTNRKTSM

-525 SSRYNKLYIGY
+525 SSRYNKLYISY
-536 EERAEKLRADKTFR
+536 EERAEKLRANKAFR
-550 ESLHVILLFVLL
+550 ESLLVISLFVLI

-586 SALTTTGITTGITSL
+586 SALTTTGLTTGITTL

-613 NMIVG
+613 NMIAG
-618 RFEIIPIFYIFL
+618 RFEIIAIFYIFF
-630 GILEKYSKGKGIAFD
+630 GILEKYGKGKGIAFD
-645 ITSISKITKLKSKMQ
+645 ITSLSKITKLKSNMQ
-660 KKKIS
+660 KKKIY
-665 NLKDSINDPSR
+665 
-676 SWKDKRR
+676 

>member
-1 MVVDPLDRPILSYI
+1 MVADPLDRSILSYI
-15 RGQFIVLDEDID
+15 HGQFIVLDEDVN
-27 VANAVRDMHSRRD
+27 VAMAVRDMHSRRA
-40 EIIIVTKD
+40 ELIIVTKD
-48 ARPVGVVTDTDIL
+48 IRPVGVVTDSDIL

-82 PVISLSANGTVRQ
+82 PVISLSAKGTVRQ
-95 ALELMRVNAI
+95 ALELMRVNTI
-105 KHIPVTDNIKIY
+105 KHIPVTDNIKIF
-117 GIITQEELANAIRTS
+117 GIVTQEELANAIRTS
-132 VLERKFRSYRAA
+132 VLERTFRSYRAV
-144 IREHYKPI
+144 IRDHYKPV
-152 IGNLGFIMQFAGILL
+152 IGNLGFVMQFAGILL

-172 LATMLNEAVSAT
+172 LATILNETVSAT
-184 GIFLGLTCMF
+184 GIFLGLTFMF

-200 NAYGEKTPLNLRQ
+200 NAYGEKAPLNLRQ
-213 ASILIV
+213 ASMLIV
-219 FSFVLLSLFGSIPYM
+219 SSFILLSLFGSIPYM
-234 YVNPFWNKIDALSLF
+234 YVNPFWNEIDPLSLF

-269 QPENLPQSFV
+269 HPENLPQSFV

-316 GILRS
+316 GMLRS
-321 KQLIITISII
+321 KQLIITISVI

-358 FSTVTGGGFVPTS
+358 LGTVTGGGFVPTS

-380 QLLVLMAGMIIS
+380 QLLILMAGMIIS

-421 IILISIPIFN
+421 IILISIPIFI
-431 ILLSHPIIPSSSS
+431 ILLSSHITSS
-444 LEWLTSA
+444 LEWLISA
-451 FHIVSASTSAGF
+451 FHIVSASTNSGF
-463 QFISIPPI
+463 QFINISSI

-498 GRLLQIF
+498 GRLLQIV
-505 HKLTKRKTSI
+505 HTLTNRKTSM

-525 SSRYNKLYIGY
+525 SSRYNKLYISY
-536 EERAEKLRADKTFR
+536 AERAEELRANKAFR
-550 ESLHVILLFVLL
+550 ESLLVISLFVLL
-562 SFITGAVLSYFAER
+562 SFITGVVLSYFAER

-586 SALTTTGITTGITSL
+586 SALTTTGITTGITTL

-613 NMIVG
+613 NMIAG
-618 RFEIIPIFYIFL
+618 RFEIIAIFYIFF
-630 GILEKYSKGKGIAFD
+630 GILEKYGKGKGIAFD
-645 ITSISKITKLKSKMQ
+645 ITSVSRITKLKSNMH
-660 KKKIS
+660 KKKIY
-665 NLKDSINDPSR
+665 
-676 SWKDKRR
+676 

>member
-1 MVVDPLDRPILSYI
+1 MVADPLDRSILSYI
-15 RGQFIVLDEDID
+15 HGQFIVLDEDVN
-27 VANAVRDMHSRRD
+27 VAMAVRDMHSQRA
-40 EIIIVTKD
+40 EMIIVTKD
-48 ARPVGVVTDTDIL
+48 NRPVGVVTDSDIL

-82 PVISLSANGTVRQ
+82 PVISLSAKGNVRQ
-95 ALELMRVNAI
+95 ALELMRLNTI
-105 KHIPVTDNIKIY
+105 KHIPVTDNIKIF
-117 GIITQEELANAIRTS
+117 GIVTQEELANAIRTS
-132 VLERKFRSYRAA
+132 VLERTFRSYRAV
-144 IREHYKPI
+144 IRDHYKPV
-152 IGNLGFIMQFAGILL
+152 IGNLGFVMQFAGILL
-167 VAPAF
+167 FAPAF
-172 LATMLNEAVSAT
+172 LATILNETVSAT
-184 GIFLGLTCMF
+184 GIFLGLTFMF

-200 NAYGEKTPLNLRQ
+200 NAYGEKAPLNLRQ
-213 ASILIV
+213 ASMLIV
-219 FSFVLLSLFGSIPYM
+219 SSFILLSLFGSIPYM
-234 YVNPFWNKIDALSLF
+234 YVNPFWNEIDPLSLF

-316 GILRS
+316 STLRS
-321 KQLIITISII
+321 KQLIITISVI
-331 FSIYTVLLSTLLYFL
+331 FSIYTALLSTLLYFL
-346 GDINNIQDVALI
+346 GDINNIQGVALI
-358 FSTVTGGGFVPTS
+358 LSTVTGGGFVPTS

-392 ALPFAFHYAIF
+392 ALPFALHFAIF
-403 SKEVHT
+403 SKEEHT

-421 IILISIPIFN
+421 IILISILIFT
-431 ILLSHPIIPSSSS
+431 ILLSAPISSS
-444 LEWLTSA
+444 LEWLVSA
-451 FHIVSASTSAGF
+451 FHIVSVSTTSGF
-463 QFISIPPI
+463 QFINISSI

-505 HKLTKRKTSI
+505 HTLTNRKTSM

-525 SSRYNKLYIGY
+525 SSRYNKLYISY
-536 EERAEKLRADKTFR
+536 EERAEKLRANKAFR
-550 ESLHVILLFVLL
+550 ESLLVISLFVLL
-562 SFITGAVLSYFAER
+562 SFITGAVLSYFAEK

-586 SALTTTGITTGITSL
+586 SALTTTGITTGITTL

-613 NMIVG
+613 NMISG
-618 RFEIIPIFYIFL
+618 RFEIIAIFYIFF
-630 GILEKYSKGKGIAFD
+630 GILEKYGKGRGIAFD
-645 ITSISKITKLKSKMQ
+645 ITSVSKITKLKSKMQ
-660 KKKIS
+660 NKKIY
-665 NLKDSINDPSR
+665 
-676 SWKDKRR
+676 

>member
-1 MVVDPLDRPILSYI
+1 MTLFNYKVKMVVDPLDRSIISYI
-15 RGQFIVLDEDID
+15 HGQFIVLDEDVN
-27 VANAVRDMHSRRD
+27 VALAVRDMHSQRA
-40 EIIIVTKD
+40 EMIIVTKD
-48 ARPVGVVTDTDIL
+48 MRPVGVVTDSDIL

-82 PVISLSANGTVRQ
+82 PVISLSAKGTVRQ

-105 KHIPVTDNIKIY
+105 KHIPVTDNIKIF
-117 GIITQEELANAIRTS
+117 GIVTQEELANAIRTS
-132 VLERKFRSYRAA
+132 VLERTFRSYRAV
-144 IREHYKPI
+144 IRDHYKPV

-172 LATMLNEAVSAT
+172 LATILNETVSAT
-184 GIFLGLTCMF
+184 GIFLGLTFMF

-200 NAYGEKTPLNLRQ
+200 NAYGEKAPLNLRQ
-213 ASILIV
+213 ASMLIV
-219 FSFVLLSLFGSIPYM
+219 SSFILLSLFGSIPYM
-234 YVNPFWNKIDALSLF
+234 YVNPFWNEIDPLSLF
-249 VNSFFESA
+249 VNSFFESS
-257 SGFTTTGLSMIT
+257 SGFTTTGLSVIT
-269 QPENLPQSFV
+269 HPENLPQSFV

-316 GILRS
+316 GTLRS
-321 KQLIITISII
+321 KQLIITISVI
-331 FSIYTVLLSTLLYFL
+331 FSIYTAVLSTLLYFL

-358 FSTVTGGGFVPTS
+358 LSTVTGGGFVPIS

-392 ALPFAFHYAIF
+392 ALPFALHYAIF

-421 IILISIPIFN
+421 IILISIPIFT
-431 ILLSHPIIPSSSS
+431 ILLSAPITSS
-444 LEWLTSA
+444 LEWLVSA
-451 FHIVSASTSAGF
+451 FHIVSVSTNSGF
-463 QFISIPPI
+463 QFINISSI

-498 GRLLQIF
+498 GRLLQIV
-505 HKLTKRKTSI
+505 HKLTKRKTSM

-525 SSRYNKLYIGY
+525 SSRYNKLYISY
-536 EERAEKLRADKTFR
+536 EERAEKLRANKAFR
-550 ESLHVILLFVLL
+550 ESLLVISLFVLL
-562 SFITGAVLSYFAER
+562 SFITGAVLSYFAEK

-613 NMIVG
+613 NMISG
-618 RFEIIPIFYIFL
+618 RFEIIAIFYIFF
-630 GILEKYSKGKGIAFD
+630 GILEKYGKGRGIAFD
-645 ITSISKITKLKSKMQ
+645 ITTVSKITKLKSKMQ
-660 KKKIS
+660 KKKIY
-665 NLKDSINDPSR
+665 
-676 SWKDKRR
+676 